1 MSSRR
6 SRRTLS
12 SPASTAGATP
22 ARTSSIRAP
31 SRARLREPSWAI
43 PALAPRQPSNPR
55 PPPPPHWE
63 TATRFGPDIIRRAL
77 EAGIPRDVLINV
89 NFPDCSPDEV
99 KGISITSQGRHQ
111 QGRLEIDSRK
121 DGRGNA
127 YYWIAYVGM
136 RGQTPA
142 DGSDVSALADN
153 RIAVTPLR
161 LNMPDTPFMTKLAQ
175 AFGERSVAER

>member
-1 MSSRR
+1 MALPYPSFALSQSYKSR
-6 SRRTLS
+6 
-12 SPASTAGATP
+12 
-22 ARTSSIRAP
+22 
-31 SRARLREPSWAI
+31 
-43 PALAPRQPSNPR
+43 NPT
-55 PPPPPHWE
+55 PPHWE

-161 LNMPDTPFMTKLAQ
+161 LNMTDTPFMTKLAQ
-175 AFGERSVAER
+175 AFGERSVVER